1 MIAIFMEASG
11 ILTCLNYFKPKT
23 IRRQAISNQAA
34 CIAARWF
41 ETALSRLLTMRGSI
55 ERTSAATARI
65 LRSRAIARR
74 LEG

>member
-23 IRRQAISNQAA
+23 IRRQALSAQAV
-34 CIAARWF
+34 CIVASWF

-55 ERTSAATARI
+55 ERTCAPPPS
-65 LRSRAIARR
+65 S
-74 LEG
+74 